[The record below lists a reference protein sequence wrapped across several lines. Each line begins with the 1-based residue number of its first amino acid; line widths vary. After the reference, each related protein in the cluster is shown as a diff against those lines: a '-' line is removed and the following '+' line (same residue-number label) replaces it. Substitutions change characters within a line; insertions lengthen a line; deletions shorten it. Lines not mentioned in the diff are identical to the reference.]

1 MYNIICVCVCV
12 CIIGKTVLA
21 FILTEKGKPQDFI
34 MMTELICAFSY
45 FAWNFDT
52 TEVSGETSFEFTHTR
67 I

>member
-1 MYNIICVCVCV
+1 MCNIMCVCVCV

-21 FILTEKGKPQDFI
+21 FILTEKEKPQDFI

-45 FAWNFDT
+45 FSWNFDT
-52 TEVSGETSFEFTHTR
+52 TEVNGEISFEFTCTR